1 MPTWCEADHGHE
13 EGGETPSGSSLKAR
27 PDSSHRSKAHHRV
40 VRISPG
46 DSVVLNSAERAP
58 YLIHVEVLSGDLDFD
73 PSKRTNRDLL
83 QKIVTGEIKKKVS
96 FGGKS
101 LGSDG
106 IAGFGAPLP
115 DPLPPLAGV
124 NSGIP
129 STSAASAANDLALP
143 LSRPEPYVLVSEPD
157 EGSGDIGSMGMDDEP
172 EEMDLVEQIYGT
184 KISAKNIGP
193 ELEEK
198 TARDL
203 NPRNKDVDNA
213 VWSRTPQEAA
223 LSRQSSQNRR
233 VPSYGS
239 PQTPTS
245 RAFAQ
250 DSFQPSSPLHN
261 QTVSSSS
268 DPSDPA
274 RDTDSPPPGPSTP
287 RRTLTL
293 DDYSD
298 RMRTAAVMLAQ
309 LSVSTAPGGAPSS
322 DPTAAR
328 APPPTPPSSSK
339 LSWLPG
345 TGWIANNFPTPSL
358 PGSPIVPPT
367 PGGLPPQPAP
377 AGGGARN
384 RLPPAEAEAIRER
397 IMTEMI
403 ALEEERVERMMEKV
417 GDVGMLGGGESGKTA
432 EDEGIVRRE
441 LNKADPSGESR
452 RPCQPRCKAPTDT
465 PLYLQ
470 LLSSPSRGLQRR
482 LGSVR
487 PRRGVIS
494 QRGT

>member
-13 EGGETPSGSSLKAR
+13 EGGETASGSSLKAR
-27 PDSSHRSKAHHRV
+27 PDSSRRSKAHHRV

-73 PSKRTNRDLL
+73 PTKRTNRDLL
-83 QKIVTGEIKKKVS
+83 QKIVSGEIKKKVS

-129 STSAASAANDLALP
+129 VTSAASAANDLALP
-143 LSRPEPYVLVSEPD
+143 PSRPEPYVNSSEPD
-157 EGSGDIGSMGMDDEP
+157 EGSGDIGSMGMDEP
-172 EEMDLVEQIYGT
+172 EEMDLVEQVYGT

-193 ELEEK
+193 ELVEK

-223 LSRQSSQNRR
+223 LSRQSSQRR
-233 VPSYGS
+233 VPSYGTPGTPNSRTFANDSVQS
-239 PQTPTS
+239 P
-245 RAFAQ
+245 
-250 DSFQPSSPLHN
+250 SPLQAHFA
-261 QTVSSSS
+261 SSS

-274 RDTDSPPPGPSTP
+274 RETDSPPPGPSTP

-309 LSVSTAPGGAPSS
+309 LSVSTAPPADPS
-322 DPTAAR
+322 TAR
-328 APPPTPPSSSK
+328 APPPTPPSSKS
-339 LSWLPG
+339 SWIPG

-358 PGSPIVPPT
+358 PGSPVAAPT
-367 PGGLPPQPAP
+367 PGGLPLQPQPAP
-377 AGGGARN
+377 VGGGARN

-441 LNKADPSGESR
+441 LNKADPSGES
-452 RPCQPRCKAPTDT
+452 QI
-465 PLYLQ
+465 
-470 LLSSPSRGLQRR
+470 R
-482 LGSVR
+482 LE
-487 PRRGVIS
+487 I
-494 QRGT
+494 